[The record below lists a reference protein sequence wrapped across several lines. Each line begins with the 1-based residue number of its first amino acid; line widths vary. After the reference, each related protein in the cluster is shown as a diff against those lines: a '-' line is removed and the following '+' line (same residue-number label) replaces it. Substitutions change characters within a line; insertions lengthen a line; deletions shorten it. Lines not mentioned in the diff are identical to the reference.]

1 MQLTSKFNKGIRFL
15 LSAIDI
21 FSKYTWA
28 IPLKDKKDKKI
39 LDEFNRKPNK
49 TWVDKGNEFYN
60 RSMKSW
66 LEDNNIEMFSTYN
79 KRKTVATEGFI
90 RTLKNKIYIYMTSI
104 SKKCVYW

>member
-60 RSMKSW
+60 WSMKPW

-79 KRKTVATEGFI
+79 KGKTVAAEGFI